1 MDKLNRKN
9 CDLIVGNDVS
19 QEGAGFGGDTNVVR
33 IYDRNGLVEA
43 LPIQSKKNVARRLL
57 ELAADRMYYR
67 SGENPDVRQSHCRC
81 PGKTNEPG
89 IRL

>member
-19 QEGAGFGGDTNVVR
+19 QEGAGFSGDTNVVR
-33 IYDRNGLVEA
+33 FYDRNGLVEA
-43 LPIQSKKNVARRLL
+43 LPIQSKKDVARRLL
-57 ELAADRMYYR
+57 ELAADRMHTAA
-67 SGENPDVRQSHCRC
+67 GNPDVRQSHCRC
-81 PGKTNEPG
+81 PSETNEPG